1 MMSRFNGP
9 LGIWGLK
16 EMKLQTDWHTSVL
29 NRTGILDWLQN
40 PQSTGSD
47 RSTETCRDRHNAPGG
62 QNTAPSS
69 LHGTRNG
76 TLSIELSHCQSLTY
90 HRQRSIACLRFAHP
104 MGTSPGTTRNLHMM
118 MPNSTALAARGRLQ
132 CTWCTAVKQ
141 LDFSANGHYD
151 HPFCHLTCQT
161 ALNISRALWRNQLTS
176 RNFSKSRSSTPES
189 VPASGHRCYSEL
201 GAARCRPRGS
211 FFYRFSSILF
221 VILHSFLYQTGSQ
234 PRPFATY

>member
-40 PQSTGSD
+40 PQSAGSD

-76 TLSIELSHCQSLTY
+76 TSSIESSHCQSSTY
-90 HRQRSIACLRFAHP
+90 HRQCSIACLRFAHP
-104 MGTSPGTTRNLHMM
+104 MGTSPGTTQSLHTM
-118 MPNSTALAARGRLQ
+118 MPT
-132 CTWCTAVKQ
+132 Q
-141 LDFSANGHYD
+141 L
-151 HPFCHLTCQT
+151 L
-161 ALNISRALWRNQLTS
+161 LWPEED
-176 RNFSKSRSSTPES
+176 SSTP
-189 VPASGHRCYSEL
+189 
-201 GAARCRPRGS
+201 GALP
-211 FFYRFSSILF
+211 
-221 VILHSFLYQTGSQ
+221 
-234 PRPFATY
+234 